1 MTTAPNT
8 SMTIKR
14 SILASTALLLLA
26 ACADHDHNGEDHDDH
41 GPEPLVY
48 THYTETTELFVEFPP
63 LVVGETS
70 RALAHFTRMADH
82 TPVKEGTVDALLQK
96 AGQTVARFRVSAPTR
111 DGLFTPEITPRDTGE
126 FQLLIQLSGPA
137 LNATHDLGSVR
148 VYPTADQ
155 VDVHQAEPEG
165 DISYLKEQ
173 QWEANFATAL
183 VAERPLR
190 PSVPGFATV
199 MAPNDGGA
207 IILAPEDGYFAGVD
221 IAKAGMTVAA
231 GDVLGFLVPRLG
243 AGRDWGDAL
252 VALQRARSEL
262 ELSDREL
269 QRVTGLVAKGAVP
282 ERRLHEARQAHAIA
296 ETEVRTAQARV
307 NQRQGDDGAAGVA
320 LRAPVS
326 GEVVESRVRPGAMVS
341 EGDRVF
347 RIAERERRWLQVR
360 VAEHF
365 ARDLSAASGLWLE
378 LPGASPMMLDADSGA
393 SIVQVETAIE
403 PGTRT
408 ASVTLEYASTQGPTL
423 LGSRYPARVFTSAP
437 ESRLT
442 VPRSSLVD
450 DGGRQ
455 VVFVHT
461 SGETFARRVV
471 ETGMIDG
478 PWVEV
483 LRGVNAGER
492 VVSEGA
498 YYVRLAAAGG
508 DDIGHGHAH

>member
-1 MTTAPNT
+1 MMMAPST
-8 SMTIKR
+8 RMTIKR
-14 SILASTALLLLA
+14 RILASTVLLLLA
-26 ACADHDHNGEDHDDH
+26 ACGEHDHNDEDHDAH

-48 THYTETTELFVEFPP
+48 THYTETTELFLEFPP
-63 LVVGETS
+63 LIAGETS

-82 TPVKEGTVDALLQK
+82 SPVKEGTVDALLQK

-111 DGLFTPEITPRDTGE
+111 AGLFTPEITPRDTGE
-126 FQLLIQLSGPA
+126 FQLLLQLSGPE
-137 LNATHDLGSVR
+137 LNAIHDLGSVR
-148 VYPTADQ
+148 VYSTADQ

-173 QWEANFATAL
+173 QWEADFAIAV

-199 MAPNDGGA
+199 MAPIDGGA
-207 IILAPEDGYFAGVD
+207 VILAPEDGYFAGVD
-221 IAKAGMTVAA
+221 IAKAGTTVAA

-262 ELSDREL
+262 ELSDRQL
-269 QRVTGLVAKGAVP
+269 QRVTGLVAQGAVP
-282 ERRLHEARQAHAIA
+282 ERRLHEARQALAIA
-296 ETEVRTAQARV
+296 ETEMRTAQARV
-307 NQRQGDDGAAGVA
+307 DQRLGGDGSAGIA

-347 RIAERERRWLQVR
+347 WIAERERRWLQVR
-360 VAEHF
+360 VAEYF

-378 LPGASPMMLDADSGA
+378 LPGAVPMILDANSGA
-393 SIVQVETAIE
+393 SIVQLETAID

-408 ASVTLEYASTQGPTL
+408 ASVTLEYPATQGPTL
-423 LGSRYPARVFTSAP
+423 LGSRYPVRVFTSAS
-437 ESRLT
+437 ESRLA

-455 VVFVHT
+455 VVYVQT

-478 PWVEV
+478 LWVEV

>member
-1 MTTAPNT
+1 MKMAPTISMTT
-8 SMTIKR
+8 KR
-14 SILASTALLLLA
+14 SSLVSMVLLLLA
-26 ACADHDHNGEDHDDH
+26 ACGDHDHDGQDRDGH

-48 THYTETTELFVEFPP
+48 THYTETTELFIELPP
-63 LVVGETS
+63 LVAGKTS

-82 TPVKEGTVDALLQK
+82 TPVNEGTVDALLQQ

-126 FQLLIQLSGPA
+126 FRLLIQLSGPE
-137 LNATHDLGSVR
+137 LNALHDLGSVR
-148 VYPTADQ
+148 VYPTSDQ
-155 VDVHQAEPEG
+155 VDAHQAEPEG

-173 QWEANFATAL
+173 QWEADFATAV

-199 MAPNDGGA
+199 MAPIDGGA
-207 IILAPEDGYFAGVD
+207 VILAPEHGYFAGVD
-221 IAKAGMTVAA
+221 LAKAGMTVAA

-262 ELSDREL
+262 ELSNREL
-269 QRVTGLVAKGAVP
+269 QRVTGLVAQGAVP

-296 ETEVRTAQARV
+296 ETELRTAQARV
-307 NQRQGDDGAAGVA
+307 DQRQGGDAAAGVA
-320 LRAPVS
+320 LRSPVA
-326 GEVVESRVRPGAMVS
+326 GEVVESRVRPGALVS

-347 RIAERERRWLQVR
+347 QIAERERRWLQVR
-360 VAEHF
+360 VAEHY
-365 ARDLSAASGLWLE
+365 AGDLSAASGVWLE
-378 LPGASPMMLDADSGA
+378 LPGVSPMILDANNGA
-393 SIVQVETAIE
+393 SVVQVETAIE
-403 PGTRT
+403 PVTRT
-408 ASVTLEYASTQGPTL
+408 ASVTLEYPSTQGPTL
-423 LGSRYPARVFTSAP
+423 LGSRYSARVFTSASEP
-437 ESRLT
+437 RLA
-442 VPRSSLVD
+442 VPRSALVD

-455 VVFVHT
+455 VVYVQT

-478 PWVEV
+478 LWVEV
-483 LRGVNAGER
+483 LRGVSAGER